1 MQVLYSCSRG
11 IWVNR
16 AISKG
21 QFALFFFLVEQFAHL
36 VDLNFLLLKLSEKWW
51 YKRKT
56 ELYTLQARALSCTFT
71 KTKKKKKKKQKEF
84 PIFSHS
90 GNFVSKFAAPRE
102 MPIISPTSAKSLLLS
117 FLLLCRYLT
126 LRWVAQLFRLPTQ
139 LWCNSFM
146 LGKVLL

>member
-21 QFALFFFLVEQFAHL
+21 QFAFFFFFGWTICSFSGFKFVIKTIKKN
-36 VDLNFLLLKLSEKWW
+36 DDINGKLNFIHWRLEPFLVLLQKQKE
-51 YKRKT
+51 
-56 ELYTLQARALSCTFT
+56 E
-71 KTKKKKKKKQKEF
+71 KKKKKEF

-126 LRWVAQLFRLPTQ
+126 FRWVAQLFRLPTQ